1 MFTVRVKERGGEE
14 RQLSFD
20 KVEVSIGR
28 GKAND
33 VVLPRGNVSKRHARI
48 VHRGDKFFVVDLRS
62 TNGTYFNARKISS
75 PVIVTAQDKVIIGDF
90 VLRIEGGEA
99 DAAASM
105 DAPPTPPPAPPEA
118 DEEITMSAPPD
129 PEDVPPPVLGL
140 DEEEVLGVPEPPV
153 EPLSSDDPMT
163 ALDTHPSDG
172 MDEPAPPADVPI
184 AEAEEEEEEEEEEEV
199 LPVAFLDEGP
209 EEPPAPATSDDLIIP
224 VELDGGPGE
233 ETPDDLPLPVET
245 TSPELQVPPAPLDA
259 PASDEAVAKL
269 AWKAAELVAGDPEVA
284 EALAS
289 GDRTALVDAYA
300 RLAMEALASHDLPE
314 TTNPRE
320 VADNL
325 ADLCLMEL
333 LLASNEVLE
342 VTAAGHDRVFV
353 SSGVARQA
361 WAPGFP
367 ERRLYE
373 AEIHR
378 ILGRLG
384 VDTAKPPAYVE
395 GFLSP
400 SCRARVVLPPLAV
413 LPICQLSAA
422 PDSPQT
428 LETLTWAGVVD
439 EEQAETLRCLVE
451 SRRNVT
457 ILGGPSSGQI
467 AMLNA
472 LSALLPTEALIAAGE
487 HRPGLRIDKPGLL
500 RFHLQDDA
508 LRAGEMLSRL
518 ERFRAEVL
526 VVDEVNDR
534 LLPGF
539 VQAAHE
545 ASPQN
550 LATAIGKDLD
560 RFLRRAVAVVAKKES
575 VGGEAA
581 AIELVAEV
589 FDVLVLMERNPS
601 GGYRVA
607 RIGQVVQA
615 KNGKLTVNEV
625 GSR

>member
-99 DAAASM
+99 DEAASM

-118 DEEITMSAPPD
+118 DEEITMSAPPE

-140 DEEEVLGVPEPPV
+140 DDEAAVGVPEPPV

-163 ALDTHPSDG
+163 SLDTHPSDE
-172 MDEPAPPADVPI
+172 MDEPAPPEAPAELLAEEPA
-184 AEAEEEEEEEEEEEV
+184 AEAEPEEEAV
-199 LPVAFLDEGP
+199 PVAFPDE
-209 EEPPAPATSDDLIIP
+209 APATGDDMIIP
-224 VELDGGPGE
+224 VEVDGGPGE

-245 TSPELQVPPAPLDA
+245 TSPELQVPSAPLDA

-269 AWKAAELVAGDPEVA
+269 AWRAADLVAGEPEVA

-300 RLAMEALASHDLPE
+300 RLAMDALESQDLPE

-361 WAPGFP
+361 WTPGFP

-422 PDSPQT
+422 PHSPQT

-439 EEQAETLRCLVE
+439 EEQAESLRCLVE

-472 LSALLPTEALIAAGE
+472 LCALLPTDALIAAGE

-518 ERFRAEVL
+518 ERFRAEVI

-581 AIELVAEV
+581 AVELIAEV

-625 GSR
+625 ESR